1 MLTIQYFASV
11 RETLGKASEQI
22 QLPDHVST
30 VAELTELLATRGDA
44 WQLLQNSSQVLIA
57 VNQSVADRSTRLLGS
72 EEVAFFPPMTGG

>member
-11 RETLGKASEQI
+11 REKLGKASEQI
-22 QLPDHVST
+22 HLPNNIST
-30 VAELTELLATRGDA
+30 VAELTEMLATRGHV
-44 WQLLQNSSQVLIA
+44 WQLLLDASQVLIA

>member
-11 RETLGKASEQI
+11 REVLGKASEQI
-22 QLPDHVST
+22 YLPDHAST
-30 VAELTELLATRGDA
+30 VADLTEHLATRGDA
-44 WQLLQNSSQVLIA
+44 WQLLLNSSQVLIA

>member
-22 QLPDHVST
+22 HLPDNIST
-30 VAELTELLATRGDA
+30 VAELTEMLATRGHV
-44 WQLLQNSSQVLIA
+44 WQLLMDASQVLIA